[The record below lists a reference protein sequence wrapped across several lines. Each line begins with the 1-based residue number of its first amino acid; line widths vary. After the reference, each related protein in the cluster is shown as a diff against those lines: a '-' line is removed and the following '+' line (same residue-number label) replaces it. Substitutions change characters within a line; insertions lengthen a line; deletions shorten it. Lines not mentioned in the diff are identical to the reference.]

1 MLGNAHPADVIL
13 INQWSTRP
21 QIAAIVRAEHSWNP
35 HDVIVRPGLMNA
47 LIFLCRDVGV
57 EEHLAPF
64 RDHVVRRANALA
76 HELKGKG
83 SRYAEALSSAMRAVE
98 TSRNFAPGCLN
109 LVSTVMCFR
118 EALVGAG
125 RQAIQDTFGE
135 IVRWPFLDSEL
146 LKLEDLDLA
155 EVLHETLKAN
165 RFI

>member
-1 MLGNAHPADVIL
+1 MIGNASYADVIL

-76 HELKGKG
+76 HDLKGKG
-83 SRYAEALSSAMRAVE
+83 PRYAEALASANCALKV
-98 TSRNFAPGCLN
+98 SRRTVPGHLT
-109 LVSTVMCFR
+109 LVSTVLSFR
-118 EALVGAG
+118 EALVAAG
-125 RQAIQDTFGE
+125 VQGVKDALGE
-135 IVRWPFLDSEL
+135 SAHWPCLDVTLE
-146 LKLEDLDLA
+146 KLEDLQLA
-155 EVLHETLKAN
+155 RVLHETLQAN